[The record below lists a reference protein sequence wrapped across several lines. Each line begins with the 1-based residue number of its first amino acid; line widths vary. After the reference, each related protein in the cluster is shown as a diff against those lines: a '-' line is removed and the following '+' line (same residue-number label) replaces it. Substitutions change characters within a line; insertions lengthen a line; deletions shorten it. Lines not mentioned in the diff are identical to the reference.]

1 MKETRKNYSKE
12 FKQKAVELSNVRGNV
27 QEIAR
32 ELGVK
37 AELIYRWRKEQE
49 LNPSVAFGGNGK
61 KQLSAEQK
69 ELAKLRKELDDVR
82 MERDILKKAVSIFSV
97 SDRRS
102 SNS

>member
-27 QEIAR
+27 QKIAR

-37 AELIYRWRKEQE
+37 PELIYRWRKEQM
-49 LNPSVAFGGNGK
+49 LNPSVAFGGIGK
-61 KQLSAEQK
+61 KQLTEEQR
-69 ELAKLRKELDDVR
+69 ELAKLRRELDDVR

>member
-12 FKQKAVELSNVRGNV
+12 FKQKAVELSNVRGSV

-37 AELIYRWRKEQE
+37 AELIYRWRKELD
-49 LNPSVAFGGNGK
+49 LNPKLAFGGNGK
-61 KQLSAEQK
+61 KQLTDEQR
-69 ELAKLRKELDDVR
+69 ELAKLRREVDDLR